1 VVFMLF
7 AGRRPMLRDG
17 LAALALMA
25 AVVTAP
31 IPASAQDER
40 DEPAYPTTEFAD
52 GAREASVTDS
62 GITARVFE
70 ERRPAVDP
78 DQDVPV
84 LQVSAESGP
93 VLELVG
99 VASGMDVPAASAS
112 IAEIDPGNDSREV
125 YFSSYSGG
133 AHCCSQVVV
142 ADKTASGWVAVE
154 IGSFDGDGDYLQDLD
169 NDGVAEIVTV
179 DNGFLYAFDCYAC
192 SAAPLLIRGIR
203 DGMLVDLTAEPR
215 FQKNHRDWLRQLEQ
229 DVDPDRRWTSPGFLA
244 GWVAASTRV
253 GEGRAAFQQVLDHWD
268 PATDEG
274 EEVCLSGADLDACR
288 TADKKVLKF
297 PDRLKLFLEQ
307 RGYAL

>member
-1 VVFMLF
+1 MVFMLF
-7 AGRRPMLRDG
+7 PDRTTMLRGG
-17 LAALALMA
+17 LASMALLASVIA
-25 AVVTAP
+25 APV
-31 IPASAQDER
+31 PARAQEAGW
-40 DEPAYPTTEFAD
+40 EPAYPTTEFAD
-52 GAREASVTDS
+52 DMREASVTDS

-70 ERRPAVDP
+70 ERHPAVDP
-78 DQDVPV
+78 AQDVPV
-84 LQVSAESGP
+84 LQVSVGDRQ
-93 VLELVG
+93 VLEYVG
-99 VASGMDVPAASAS
+99 VASGMDVPAAGAS

-142 ADKTASGWVAVE
+142 ADKTASGWIAIE

-192 SAAPLLIRGIR
+192 SAAPLLIRGVR
-203 DGMLVDLTAEPR
+203 DGKLIDLTAEPR

-244 GWVAASTRV
+244 GWVAASARV

-268 PATDEG
+268 LAKDEG